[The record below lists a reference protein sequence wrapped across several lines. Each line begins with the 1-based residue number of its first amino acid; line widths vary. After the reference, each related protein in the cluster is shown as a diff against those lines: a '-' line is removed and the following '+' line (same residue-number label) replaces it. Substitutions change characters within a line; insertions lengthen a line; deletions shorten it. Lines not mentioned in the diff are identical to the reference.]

1 MSLEHHQLALSAHA
15 VLIIVIVLNDPSCT
29 FVPEAFAFVFQTGIQ
44 VYVSLLRQA
53 MQAELVSLKPSSAY
67 VVLAVQLPFDC

>member
-1 MSLEHHQLALSAHA
+1 MSLEHHQLALSAPA

-29 FVPEAFAFVFQTGIQ
+29 FVPEAFACVFQAGIQ

-53 MQAELVSLKPSSAY
+53 IQAELVSLKPNLAY
-67 VVLAVQLPFDC
+67 VVLAVHLPFDC

>member
-1 MSLEHHQLALSAHA
+1 MSALA

-29 FVPEAFAFVFQTGIQ
+29 FVPEAFKQVAIQ

-53 MQAELVSLKPSSAY
+53 MQAELVSLKPSLAY
-67 VVLAVQLPFDC
+67 IVLAVHLPFDC